1 MKARRTVR
9 GNAFLTSEG
18 TQVHRLLHGREHCH
32 PIGELAGI
40 SFRMQLIKSIFYKV
54 TQQMEVLLN
63 QNYPSSKPQESQGQ
77 HPCFDCEH
85 VGVDALPD
93 IKALPT
99 SQAASTV
106 RFIQIPFP

>member
-1 MKARRTVR
+1 
-9 GNAFLTSEG
+9 
-18 TQVHRLLHGREHCH
+18 
-32 PIGELAGI
+32 
-40 SFRMQLIKSIFYKV
+40 
-54 TQQMEVLLN
+54 MEVLLN

>member
-1 MKARRTVR
+1 
-9 GNAFLTSEG
+9 
-18 TQVHRLLHGREHCH
+18 
-32 PIGELAGI
+32 
-40 SFRMQLIKSIFYKV
+40 
-54 TQQMEVLLN
+54 MEVLLN

-106 RFIQIPFP
+106 RFIQIPFPWTNQISIYQLKEEYTNLRGFM